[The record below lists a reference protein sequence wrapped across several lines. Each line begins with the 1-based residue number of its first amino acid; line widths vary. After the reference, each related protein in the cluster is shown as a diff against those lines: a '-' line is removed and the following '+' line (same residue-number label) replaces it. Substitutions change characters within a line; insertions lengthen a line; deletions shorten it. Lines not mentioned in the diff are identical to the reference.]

1 MTGPAASHVWG
12 MSPPPNEPL
21 ADKPRRSPRR
31 LMMLAL
37 GPALIVLSP
46 VVGLIP
52 GPGGVIVLLA
62 GVALTLQSSQ
72 VAKRV
77 YVRAK
82 RRWPALG
89 HWSDKGL
96 RRPSHFRRLRRKRER
111 ASPGGD

>member
-1 MTGPAASHVWG
+1 

-52 GPGGVIVLLA
+52 GRGA
-62 GVALTLQSSQ
+62 
-72 VAKRV
+72 
-77 YVRAK
+77 
-82 RRWPALG
+82 
-89 HWSDKGL
+89 
-96 RRPSHFRRLRRKRER
+96 
-111 ASPGGD
+111 

>member
-1 MTGPAASHVWG
+1 
-12 MSPPPNEPL
+12 MSPPPNETI
-21 ADKPRRSPRR
+21 ADKPRRNPKR

-37 GPALIVLSP
+37 GPSLIVLSP

-62 GVALTLQSSQ
+62 GVAITLQSSQ
-72 VAKRV
+72 VAKRI

-82 RRWPALG
+82 RRWPGLG

-96 RRPSHFRRLRRKRER
+96 RRPSHFRRLRRKKEKP
-111 ASPGGD
+111 ANGD

>member
-1 MTGPAASHVWG
+1 MPT
-12 MSPPPNEPL
+12 PPDEVPSDKLPRTPKRLL
-21 ADKPRRSPRR
+21 A
-31 LMMLAL
+31 LAL

-46 VVGLIP
+46 IVGLVP
-52 GPGGVIVLLA
+52 GPGGLLVLLA

-96 RRPSHFRRLRRKRER
+96 RRPSHFRRLRKKKEEP
-111 ASPGGD
+111 AAGD

>member
-1 MTGPAASHVWG
+1 MPTSPDDAS
-12 MSPPPNEPL
+12 N
-21 ADKPRRSPRR
+21 DKPPRSAKR
-31 LMMLAL
+31 LAMLAL

-52 GPGGVIVLLA
+52 GPGGLLVLLA
-62 GVALTLQSSQ
+62 GVAITLQSSQ

-82 RRWPALG
+82 RRWPGLG

-96 RRPSHFRRLRRKRER
+96 RRPSHFRRLRRKREEAPSSGAR
-111 ASPGGD
+111 D

>member
-1 MTGPAASHVWG
+1 MPTSPDDAS
-12 MSPPPNEPL
+12 N
-21 ADKPRRSPRR
+21 DKPPRSAKR
-31 LMMLAL
+31 LAMLAL

-52 GPGGVIVLLA
+52 GPGGLLVLLA
-62 GVALTLQSSQ
+62 GVAITLQSSP

-82 RRWPALG
+82 RRWPGLG

-96 RRPSHFRRLRRKRER
+96 RRPSHFRRLRKKRGE
-111 ASPGGD
+111 APSPGARD

>member
-1 MTGPAASHVWG
+1 MPT
-12 MSPPPNEPL
+12 PPQDPTAE
-21 ADKPRRSPRR
+21 KPPRTVKR
-31 LMMLAL
+31 LLMLAL

-52 GPGGVIVLLA
+52 GPGGLIVLLA
-62 GVALTLQSSQ
+62 GVAITLQSSH

-82 RRWPALG
+82 RRWPGLG

-96 RRPSHFRRLRRKRER
+96 RRQSHFRRLRRKRDNAAPR
-111 ASPGGD
+111 GD

>member
-1 MTGPAASHVWG
+1 
-12 MSPPPNEPL
+12 
-21 ADKPRRSPRR
+21 
-31 LMMLAL
+31 MLAI

-62 GVALTLQSSQ
+62 GVALTLRSSRL
-72 VAKRV
+72 AKRL

-82 RRWPALG
+82 RRWPTVG

-96 RRPSHFRRLRRKRER
+96 RRPSHFRRLSRKEDAMTRESR
-111 ASPGGD
+111 S